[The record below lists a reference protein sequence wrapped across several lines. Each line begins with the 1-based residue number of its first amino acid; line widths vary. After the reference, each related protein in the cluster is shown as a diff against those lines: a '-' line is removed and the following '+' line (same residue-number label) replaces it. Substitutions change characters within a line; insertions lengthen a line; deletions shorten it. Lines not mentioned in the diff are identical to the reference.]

1 MQQKELNALDKQMQA
16 LELRKAG
23 VPYLRIA
30 EVLGYASG
38 SGAHKAVATALKKT
52 LQEPADDL
60 RRLELERL
68 DAMLS
73 AIWAS
78 VKQGQYGAIDRA
90 IKIMERK
97 AKLLGM
103 DAPTRTDLTSGGKP
117 LNWREFISGN
127 PSADSEKPEA
137 IRGSIPEN
145 PGQE

>member
-1 MQQKELNALDKQMQA
+1 MQQKEIDALSKQMQA

-23 VPYLRIA
+23 VSYVRIA

-38 SGAHKAVATALKKT
+38 SGAHKAVASALKKT

-60 RRLELERL
+60 RTLEIERL

-103 DAPTRTDLTSGGKP
+103 DAPTKHDVTSDGEP
-117 LNWREFISGN
+117 LKIIIETV
-127 PSADSEKPEA
+127 DD
-137 IRGSIPEN
+137 GSPAEDK
-145 PGQE
+145 

>member
-1 MQQKELNALDKQMQA
+1 MQQKELNALEKQMQA

-23 VPYLRIA
+23 VSYVRIA

-38 SGAHKAVATALKKT
+38 SGAHKAVASALKKT

-60 RRLELERL
+60 RTLEIERL

-103 DAPTRTDLTSGGKP
+103 DAPTKHDVTSDGEP
-117 LNWREFISGN
+117 LKIIIETV
-127 PSADSEKPEA
+127 DD
-137 IRGSIPEN
+137 GSPTEDK
-145 PGQE
+145 